1 MPSPETVIFKL
12 KLPHV
17 SHPRIL
23 RHPSCLSSGQPS
35 PAVFLFWSKD
45 TEARRYR
52 AVKTIVCLIFREGEA
67 TTAPSPPVLVA
78 ERRKFRQLRR
88 RQFKLPGSEGYVSL
102 TSPVSGSR
110 FCLFVQV

>member
-1 MPSPETVIFKL
+1 MCL
-12 KLPHV
+12 
-17 SHPRIL
+17 IL
-23 RHPSCLSSGQPS
+23 AFYGIH
-35 PAVFLFWSKD
+35 

-102 TSPVSGSR
+102 TSPVSDVQGYEASPLDEILIEGGSSPTR
-110 FCLFVQV
+110 YQEGEEVINLVSVEA